1 MIKHDYLL
9 TGTFPWDG
17 LRLAGRVFNSPELF
31 SMMRRQ
37 CLSYGCVRNACLEL
51 DVLPYAEEVAE
62 IEGHILR
69 REAAYC

>member
-17 LRLAGRVFNSPELF
+17 IRIAGRRFDSPELF
-31 SMMRRQ
+31 AMMRRQ
-37 CLSYGCVRNACLEL
+37 CLCADSVRHACADL
-51 DVLPYAEEVAE
+51 DVLPYPESVAA
-62 IEGHILR
+62 IEHHIET